1 MMESLRIER
10 KDIYTIEVND
20 KGETIEFDLVD
31 VELPF
36 KCEKA
41 WAEVNRISKE
51 LQAQLVIISKQEDLK
66 QAGKIMTANE
76 EATITAYN
84 KAYKEMRVAM
94 DIFLG
99 DGGCQKIFGN
109 RNYLDMY
116 SDLYEAL
123 SPHFDKMQISTNGI
137 MDRIKAKYGKKD
149 DGVLR

>member
-1 MMESLRIER
+1 MESLRIER

-20 KGETIEFDLVD
+20 QGETIEFDLVD
-31 VELPF
+31 IELPF
-36 KCEKA
+36 KCERA

-51 LQAQLVIISKQEDLK
+51 LQAQLVIISKQQDHK
-66 QAGKIMTANE
+66 QAGKVMTANE
-76 EATITAYN
+76 EAVIAAYA

-99 DGGCQKIFGN
+99 AGGCQKIFGD

-116 SDLYEAL
+116 DDLYEAL
-123 SPHFDKMQISTNGI
+123 LPHLEKMQITTNGI
-137 MDRIKAKYGKKD
+137 KARIKEKYGKKD